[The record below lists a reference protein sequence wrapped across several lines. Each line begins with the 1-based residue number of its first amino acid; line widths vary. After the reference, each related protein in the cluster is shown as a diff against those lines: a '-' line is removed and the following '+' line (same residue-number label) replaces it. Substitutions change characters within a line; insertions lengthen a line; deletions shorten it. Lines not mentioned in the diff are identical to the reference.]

1 MLTLSEAVPFKAERL
16 VIVCGHYGVG
26 KTNFALNLAI
36 DTAKAGHKVT
46 LVDLDIV
53 NPYFRSSDYGKL
65 LDDTGIELVAPVLA
79 GSSVDV
85 PSLSP
90 RVLSAIE
97 HAQKGESITIIDA
110 GGDDVGAG
118 ALGRFSFAIRQAP
131 YTMIV
136 VVNAYRNLTQTVGDA
151 ATILREIE
159 ASSGLSASCVANNSH
174 LKQSTTSESLLA
186 QIDFGNRVALEV
198 DLPCVCTCI
207 PKTLANED
215 VNGVFADSA
224 HGNIYPVSIYVKTP
238 WE

>member
-1 MLTLSEAVPFKAERL
+1 MLTLSEAVPFETERI

-26 KTNFALNLAI
+26 KTNFALNLAF
-36 DTAKAGHKVT
+36 DAADAVHAVT

-53 NPYFRSSDYGKL
+53 NPYFRSSDYRAL
-65 LDDTGIELVAPVLA
+65 LEGAGIDLVAPVLA
-79 GSSVDV
+79 GTSVDV

-97 HAQKGESITIIDA
+97 RAQQGECITIIDA

-118 ALGRFSFAIRQAP
+118 ALGRFAGAIRQAP

-136 VVNAYRNLTQTVGDA
+136 VVNAYRNLTQTVDDA
-151 ATILREIE
+151 VAILREIE
-159 ASSGLSASCVANNSH
+159 ASSGLSATCVANNSH

-186 QIDFGNRVALEV
+186 QVEFGNQVGAATG
-198 DLPCVCTCI
+198 LPCVCTCI
-207 PKTLANED
+207 PKTLANAD
-215 VNGVFADSA
+215 VNGVFRAGAPRS
-224 HGNIYPVSIYVKTP
+224 IYPVSIYVKTP

>member
-1 MLTLSEAVPFKAERL
+1 MLTLSEAVPFTTERL

-53 NPYFRSSDYGKL
+53 NPYFRSSDYGTL
-65 LDDTGIELVAPVLA
+65 LDEVGIELVAPVLA
-79 GSSVDV
+79 GTSVDV

-90 RVLSAIE
+90 RVFSAIE
-97 HAQKGESITIIDA
+97 RAQTGECITIIDA

-118 ALGRFSFAIRQAP
+118 ALGRFSGAIRKAP

-136 VVNAYRNLTQTVGDA
+136 VVNAYRNLTQTVGEA
-151 ATILREIE
+151 VTILREIE
-159 ASSGLSASCVANNSH
+159 TSSKLSASCVVNNSH
-174 LKQSTTSESLLA
+174 LKQSTTKEALLA
-186 QIDFGNRVALEV
+186 EIDFGEKVASQV
-198 DLPCVCTCI
+198 DVPCVCTCI
-207 PKTLANED
+207 PKTLANAD
-215 VNGVFADSA
+215 VNGVFADSG